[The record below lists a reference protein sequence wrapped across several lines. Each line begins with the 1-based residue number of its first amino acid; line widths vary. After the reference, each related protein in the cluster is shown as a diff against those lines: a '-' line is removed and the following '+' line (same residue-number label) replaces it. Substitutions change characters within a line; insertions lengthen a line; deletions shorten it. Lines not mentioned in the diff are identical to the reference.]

1 MPGSRPTANPYLNRQ
16 LQITLLPIGFL
27 QKTASISTRDIS
39 GLPIVNWEKKRNR
52 GATAAP
58 SEEQKMKSAMDHA
71 LKTRKAATDS
81 KENTTCRIR
90 LPFKLVIVV
99 CACEPLLGRY
109 EVVSSRCQSVRETS
123 RDAGP
128 IHKN

>member
-1 MPGSRPTANPYLNRQ
+1 MPGSRQTANPYLNRQ
-16 LQITLLPIGFL
+16 IQITLLPIGFL

-39 GLPIVNWEKKRNR
+39 GLPIVNCEKKRNR

-58 SEEQKMKSAMDHA
+58 SEEQKMKSAM
-71 LKTRKAATDS
+71 
-81 KENTTCRIR
+81 E
-90 LPFKLVIVV
+90 LVIVV